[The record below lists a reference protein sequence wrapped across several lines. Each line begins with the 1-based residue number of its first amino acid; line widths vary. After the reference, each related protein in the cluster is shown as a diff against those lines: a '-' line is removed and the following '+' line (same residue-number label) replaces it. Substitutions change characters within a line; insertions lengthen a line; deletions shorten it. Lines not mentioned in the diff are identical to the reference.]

1 MSLRNARIGNG
12 SVLDQCQKYP
22 ICLRFGTTKMCSTLM
37 ANNNEG
43 DESRPPDDV
52 QPRFKRAFENG
63 TLKLTR
69 RE

>member
-1 MSLRNARIGNG
+1 MSLRNARIENG

-22 ICLRFGTTKMCSTLM
+22 ICLRFTTKMCPTLM
-37 ANNNEG
+37 ANDNEG

-52 QPRFKRAFENG
+52 QPGFKRAFENG